1 MPPTPSAYRFH
12 AKLHVFFT
20 FSKQPEPRSLPHS
33 PRREFFPFEGWRT
46 ATLNLSSFN
55 TALIDMQGTSTL
67 DVIGGLTLNFGSVQI
82 SSIATGLIVGILVN
96 VIFNKRSA
104 EEKGEAKAE

>member
-1 MPPTPSAYRFH
+1 MSHKR
-12 AKLHVFFT
+12 L
-20 FSKQPEPRSLPHS
+20 
-33 PRREFFPFEGWRT
+33 
-46 ATLNLSSFN
+46 
-55 TALIDMQGTSTL
+55 TALAL
-67 DVIGGLTLNFGSVQI
+67 CAGLVLSLTACQSGDPAASSSQDAAPAGVAVQVEQVEI